1 MTQKNP
7 NPTDSTGWFD
17 RTENVRKVLTGLF
30 IACALVVLIDV
41 VFWITGFDKHPY
53 LKWQQWPGFQAV
65 YGFVSCAAL
74 AMASNYVLRPLVKRN
89 QDFYESDS
97 KEGENDA

>member
-30 IACALVVLIDV
+30 IACTLVVLIDV

-74 AMASNYVLRPLVKRN
+74 VMASNYVLRPLVKRT